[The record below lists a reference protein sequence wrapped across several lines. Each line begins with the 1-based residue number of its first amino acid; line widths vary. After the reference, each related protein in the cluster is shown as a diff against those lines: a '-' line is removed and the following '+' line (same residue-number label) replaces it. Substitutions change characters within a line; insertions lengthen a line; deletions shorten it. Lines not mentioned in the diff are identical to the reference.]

1 MLKKI
6 VDQKGR
12 AVNTSFVYTGIV
24 PKGMS
29 REDFRKENIKFPKG
43 GFYLSTETF
52 FTNTPPDTEGYVTFK
67 PTAAKQLNA
76 AYHGMQFINKGKT
89 IVWLYFIEIEKLKS
103 FNYIMGGRIDYEL
116 VRRMLEAKGYDT
128 LLYSYAYNTKEET
141 MQVDFY
147 YDKTRNV
154 ILKIETNMLT
164 KGLVKLYSPTGIL
177 PAKLIFSRDS
187 FLSKGWIGEKINIR
201 KMVKPSLVK
210 YNKNQLDWLE
220 NELVEI
226 VRDL

>member
-6 VDQKGR
+6 VDRKGR
-12 AVNTSFVYTGIV
+12 PVDTSFIYTGIV

-29 REDFRKENIKFPKG
+29 KEEFRKQNVKFPKG

-67 PTAAKQLNA
+67 PTAAKQLNV
-76 AYHGMQFINKGKT
+76 AYHGMQFINKGDKT
-89 IVWLYFIEIEKLKS
+89 IWMYFIEMAKLKN
-103 FNYIMGGRIDYEL
+103 FNYIMGGRIDYAL
-116 VRRMLEAKGYDT
+116 VKRMLKMKGYDV
-128 LLYSYAYNTKEET
+128 LLYSYAYNSKEET

-147 YDKTRNV
+147 YNSERNV
-154 ILKIETNMLT
+154 IIKIETNTLT
-164 KGLVKLYSPTGIL
+164 RGLVKLYSPTGIL
-177 PAKLIFSRDS
+177 PAKLIFSKNS
-187 FLSKGWIGEKINIR
+187 FLPKGWIGEKVNLR
-201 KMVKPSLVK
+201 KLVKPSLIR

-220 NELVEI
+220 HEFVEV